1 MAQKK
6 VATPVAPTVSDE
18 VKVQT
23 MTEPAFEKAQLVGCK
38 RYSGRK
44 DLVNELLDD
53 GQKYTFSQVDKMIQD
68 FDVKDVT
75 EYKERKGDE

>member
-38 RYSGRK
+38 RYSNRK
-44 DLVNELLDD
+44 DLINELLDD